1 MQTYRSIAPMALG
14 ARQPESPS
22 YVAARAQRRHR
33 TSTAC
38 NECRKQK
45 SKCSIRDG
53 ETQCDRCLQSQLE
66 CIVEVA
72 DDLRRKMAQKRR
84 IRELEEDR
92 RILLYLV
99 EALVGALGESSD
111 GHVREL
117 VCLIRKKA
125 PLEEIRLFVGQACS
139 SSEKSDEDTGTDT
152 SVVVGK
158 ALASTASIDDAG
170 NDTDQEFSTGLPP
183 CSERTNSCDRLNI
196 AYLINSTA
204 STDDTGTSTRSM
216 PDLTI
221 TPDPDPAGLVFRDI
235 QRCESKVTES
245 SVS

>member
-1 MQTYRSIAPMALG
+1 
-14 ARQPESPS
+14 
-22 YVAARAQRRHR
+22 
-33 TSTAC
+33 
-38 NECRKQK
+38 
-45 SKCSIRDG
+45 
-53 ETQCDRCLQSQLE
+53 
-66 CIVEVA
+66 
-72 DDLRRKMAQKRR
+72 MAQKRR

-117 VCLIRKKA
+117 VCLFRKKA

-139 SSEKSDEDTGTDT
+139 SEKSDEDTGTDT
-152 SVVVGK
+152 TVVVGK
-158 ALASTASIDDAG
+158 ALASPASIDDAG

-235 QRCESKVTES
+235 QRCDSKVTES